1 MKPSYN
7 VIVRIPHKT
16 NNCELITINLKKIK
30 FVHKVLINSSAE
42 KQPLKK
48 CFKYQFMKSWSDFKY
63 NKYNDLKEN
72 CIKCGFQKF
81 KNGKRKVVPL
91 IKF

>member
-1 MKPSYN
+1 
-7 VIVRIPHKT
+7 
-16 NNCELITINLKKIK
+16 
-30 FVHKVLINSSAE
+30 
-42 KQPLKK
+42 
-48 CFKYQFMKSWSDFKY
+48 MKSWSDFKY